1 VIGAPKGAIRP
12 DADMQEL
19 SDRIAAHYEKHA
31 REWDADR
38 RAAAW
43 NDRPWHERFAASLRP
58 GASVLDLGCG
68 SGSPIAQYLVECGL
82 RITGVDAS
90 PSLISLCRQRLPE
103 QEWIVEDMR
112 SLALARRYDGVLA
125 WDSFFHLK
133 PDDQRRM
140 FAIFSRHAADSAILM
155 FNSGP
160 DYGEAIGAYRGDPIY
175 HASLS
180 STEYRTLLGAI
191 GFEVVAHAVED
202 WRTGG
207 GRTVWLARRGAAFD
221 DQA

>member
-1 VIGAPKGAIRP
+1 
-12 DADMQEL
+12 MQEL

-38 RAAAW
+38 RAADW

-140 FAIFSRHAADSAILM
+140 FAIFSRHAADLAILM

-207 GRTVWLARRGAAFD
+207 GRTVWFARRRPFQG
-221 DQA
+221 QA

>member
-1 VIGAPKGAIRP
+1 
-12 DADMQEL
+12 MQEL
-19 SDRIAAHYEKHA
+19 ADRIAAHYEKHA

-38 RAAAW
+38 RAADW

-68 SGSPIAQYLVECGL
+68 SGSPIAQYLVESGL

-112 SLALARRYDGVLA
+112 SLALARRYDGLLA
-125 WDSFFHLK
+125 WDSLFHLK

-140 FAIFSRHAADSAILM
+140 FAIFSRHAADSAFLM

-160 DYGEAIGAYRGDPIY
+160 DYGEAIGAYRGDPLY

-180 STEYRTLLGAI
+180 SGEYRALLSAT
-191 GFEVVAHAVED
+191 GFEVAAHAVED

-207 GRTVWLARRGAAFD
+207 GRTVWFARRRGAFEG
-221 DQA
+221 QA